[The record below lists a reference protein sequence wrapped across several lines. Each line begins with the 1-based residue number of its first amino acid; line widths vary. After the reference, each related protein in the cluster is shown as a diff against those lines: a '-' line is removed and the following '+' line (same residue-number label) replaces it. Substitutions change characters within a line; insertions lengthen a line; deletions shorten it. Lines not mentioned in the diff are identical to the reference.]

1 MKESATHAKDME
13 TRESAKGQV
22 TTMGNFNSQNTCSL
36 LLMYLEH
43 VIYIPPIHYV
53 TFSQNMVETK
63 SITIDYTPV
72 HKSFNTGIIPVEN
85 SVLFKHC
92 CNMNTAT
99 CRHLISATTV

>member
-1 MKESATHAKDME
+1 ME

-43 VIYIPPIHYV
+43 VIYIPPVHYV
-53 TFSQNMVETK
+53 TFSQIMVETK

-72 HKSFNTGIIPVEN
+72 HKSFNTGITGLEIATDTGAFATKLFTFATKISR
-85 SVLFKHC
+85 SVA
-92 CNMNTAT
+92 N
-99 CRHLISATTV
+99 